1 MQSGFRHEN
10 NVTAVS
16 HTIGNNMEGL
26 CLYRYLKTPL
36 SGFLRRY
43 SMNEKCGSKQILA
56 HLDLLRKVHDIKL
69 RKEFLSQS
77 RKR

>member
-16 HTIGNNMEGL
+16 HTIENNMEGL
-26 CLYRYLKTPL
+26 SLYRYLKTPL

-43 SMNEKCGSKQILA
+43 SMNEKCGSKQTNFGTPGFVT
-56 HLDLLRKVHDIKL
+56 K
-69 RKEFLSQS
+69 SS
-77 RKR
+77 RY